1 MEKSELKIKKNSC
14 CVTAFYSL
22 FEKLL
27 VVIHVNTSYL
37 DIHVLAWIELKIDN
51 FFIIN
56 IPGPSQKTKQKQML
70 YIYRSE
76 YIFRCCY
83 STYTVHR
90 IQHIKCSPNKKK
102 MKLNVIK
109 ILRIIYC
116 ICLELTDC

>member
-22 FEKLL
+22 FEELL

-90 IQHIKCSPNKKK
+90 IQHIKCSPN
-102 MKLNVIK
+102 
-109 ILRIIYC
+109 
-116 ICLELTDC
+116 

>member
-51 FFIIN
+51 FLSSTFLDL
-56 IPGPSQKTKQKQML
+56 PKKQNKNNCYISIEVSTSFGVAILLTL
-70 YIYRSE
+70 YTR
-76 YIFRCCY
+76 Y
-83 STYTVHR
+83 SV
-90 IQHIKCSPNKKK
+90 
-102 MKLNVIK
+102 
-109 ILRIIYC
+109 
-116 ICLELTDC
+116 

>member
-56 IPGPSQKTKQKQML
+56 IPGPSQKKQNKTKC
-70 YIYRSE
+70 YISIE
-76 YIFRCCY
+76 V
-83 STYTVHR
+83 STSLVLLFHLHCTQDTVYKV
-90 IQHIKCSPNKKK
+90 QCKLKKNEIKCNK
-102 MKLNVIK
+102 NP
-109 ILRIIYC
+109 
-116 ICLELTDC
+116 